1 MFRFEDNVSKYLVNE
16 SRDFQLLCRIY
27 DILYMGQRAD
37 VKTIQDLNSPSKCKT
52 NVLHLLA
59 SKVGFFTDKYVDETV
74 LRNITSAFKYVTKY
88 KGTIE
93 AVKEAVI
100 AILKAE
106 STLESPT
113 IIYVPS
119 RGNGIEYRPDGT
131 VVELEN
137 TDSTY
142 SDWERSHIT
151 IQINA
156 RVINTIALEEF
167 LKYVVPFGLTY
178 SIKSTEGSN

>member
-37 VKTIQDLNSPSKCKT
+37 IKTIQELNSPSKCKT

-59 SKVGFFTDKYVDETV
+59 SKVGFFTDKYIDETA
-74 LRNITSAFKYVTKY
+74 LRNIVSAFKSVTKR

-100 AILKAE
+100 AVLKAE

-119 RGNGIEYRPDGT
+119 SGNGIEYRPDGT

-142 SDWERSHIT
+142 NDWERSHIT

-156 RVINTIALEEF
+156 KVINIVALEEF
-167 LKYVVPFGLTY
+167 LKYVVPFGVTY
-178 SIKSTEGSN
+178 SIKSSEERE